1 MVNKRTGAVVCYD
14 DDPDKLLDQ
23 LEEIY
28 KSYIFPRNV
37 SIMASGSGPDGQL
50 QY

>member
-1 MVNKRTGAVVCYD
+1 MVNKDTGAVVCYD
-14 DDPDKLLDQ
+14 DDPERLLDQ

-28 KSYIFPRNV
+28 RSSIFPRNV
-37 SIMASGSGPDGQL
+37 NIMASGSGPDGQL